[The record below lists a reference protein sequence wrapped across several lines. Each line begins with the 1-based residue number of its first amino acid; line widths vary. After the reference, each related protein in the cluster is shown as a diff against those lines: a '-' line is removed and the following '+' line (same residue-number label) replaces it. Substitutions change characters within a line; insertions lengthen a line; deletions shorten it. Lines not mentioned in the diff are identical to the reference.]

1 MKVQLRKRILAAGLT
16 VMMSGSIIAMDAMPV
31 FAEEQTNAVLAEEVN
46 LDGAPE
52 QSAVSEEKV
61 TPSEEVP
68 QILDGW
74 VKKEEGWY
82 YYKNGVMLTGWQV
95 VNGTW
100 YYMEENGLMAS
111 DTWIGEY
118 YVDASGVWDG
128 QPASAV
134 INGENPGPGV
144 DTAAHTEE

>member
-16 VMMSGSIIAMDAMPV
+16 VMMSGSVLAMDAMPV

-74 VKKEEGWY
+74 VKKA
-82 YYKNGVMLTGWQV
+82 
-95 VNGTW
+95 GTITRTV
-100 YYMEENGLMAS
+100 LC
-111 DTWIGEY
+111 
-118 YVDASGVWDG
+118 
-128 QPASAV
+128 
-134 INGENPGPGV
+134 
-144 DTAAHTEE
+144 

>member
-16 VMMSGSIIAMDAMPV
+16 VMMSGSVIAMDAMPV
-31 FAEEQTNAVLAEEVN
+31 FAEEQMNEAAAEEVN
-46 LDGAPE
+46 LPGAPE
-52 QSAVSEEKV
+52 APAVNEEEV

-100 YYMEENGLMAS
+100 YYMEENDLWLLTLGLVNTM
-111 DTWIGEY
+111 
-118 YVDASGVWDG
+118 
-128 QPASAV
+128 
-134 INGENPGPGV
+134 
-144 DTAAHTEE
+144 